1 MPEENDVTKWQKVNA
16 FFFCFIL
23 ELSQPRIYADLLRF
37 QTRVKDPKDPIH
49 IIILV
54 KSIIPF
60 FIHSFHVLI
69 LVYEQRNQRTICNI
83 YDKNNQSILYEDGWR
98 TSFRIFYL
106 FFKT

>member
-1 MPEENDVTKWQKVNA
+1 MPEENDVTKWQKVDA

-37 QTRVKDPKDPIH
+37 QTRVNDPKDPVY